1 MPKIKKMNQ
10 GAAETEMAKEP
21 GKCPYCGGDNLE
33 GEGVD
38 IQDDARKA
46 QQEVTCADC
55 CASFYLNFRIESV
68 DLINPPEE
76 AADDE
81 EG

>member
-1 MPKIKKMNQ
+1 MNQ
-10 GAAETEMAKEP
+10 GAAETAMAKNP
-21 GKCPYCGGDNLE
+21 SRCPYCGGENLE
-33 GEGVD
+33 GNGVD

-46 QQEVTCADC
+46 QQEVTCQDC
-55 CASFYLNFRIESV
+55 TASFYLNFKIESA
-68 DLINPPEE
+68 DLINPPDE